1 MVPDVYTLTVY
12 ACMHSE
18 MGYAEGMNDILAR
31 FLVMTES
38 EVDSYCLFK
47 QYMERKK
54 EGFPEETMMTKVGE
68 HWAVC
73 VLSERSECDRM

>member
-1 MVPDVYTLTVY
+1 MVPVVYTVTVY

-18 MGYAEGMNDILAR
+18 MGYAEGMNDR

-38 EVDSYCLFK
+38 DVDSYWLFK

-54 EGFPEETMMTKVGE
+54 EEETMMTKVSE
-68 HWAVC
+68 YWVVC
-73 VLSERSECDRM
+73 V